1 VAFSYGKITTL
12 LAENAS
18 APTCVIEQLANLRGR
33 SAAKG
38 KDSAA
43 AKNEMEDALPLMEPT

>member
-1 VAFSYGKITTL
+1 MHIPKVVAFSYGKITTL
-12 LAENAS
+12 LTENAS
-18 APTCVIEQLANLRGR
+18 APICVIEQLANLRGR

-43 AKNEMEDALPLMEPT
+43 AKKEIEDA